1 MADKIDPKDDTKH
14 NNLIR
19 KLNVLVLHDTIDK
32 QFDKQF
38 DKQLDGVMPQ
48 DKIKGAMVKNPDIY
62 IEPLVLTEAQVDL
75 TKSPKEPSIARSLII
90 GTFISTPSKRQR
102 ISFLETTKF
111 ERLYGHIDL
120 ISTNK

>member
-32 QFDKQF
+32 QL

-48 DKIKGAMVKNPDIY
+48 DKIKGAMVKNPDVY

-120 ISTNK
+120 ISPKK